1 MRFALNIGLVLA
13 AFLASAG
20 AVFASDL
27 DAQIDRYFKAC
38 DESQTTATINNCLG
52 KQYALADAELNRVWR
67 QVKTKIEKSSDMPTS
82 VRNEWRHNFIEGQ
95 RFWIRYKE
103 AECRGSAPYKYWQ
116 GTLASA
122 ESLGCFLRLTIIRTS
137 DLKDYLG
144 N

>member
-1 MRFALNIGLVLA
+1 MRAGLNVMLVLA
-13 AFLASAG
+13 SFLAFIG
-20 AVFASDL
+20 AVAAEGL
-27 DAQIDRYFKAC
+27 DAKIDQYFKAC
-38 DESQTTATINNCLG
+38 DESQSTLAINNCLS

-67 QVKTKIEKSSDMPTS
+67 QVKTQIEKSSDMPAS

-137 DLKDYLG
+137 DLKDYLD